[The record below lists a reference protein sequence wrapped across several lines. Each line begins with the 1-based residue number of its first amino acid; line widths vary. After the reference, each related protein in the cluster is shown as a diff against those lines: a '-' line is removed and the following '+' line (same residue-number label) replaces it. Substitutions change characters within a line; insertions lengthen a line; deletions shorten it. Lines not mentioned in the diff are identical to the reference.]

1 MLQELR
7 VENLLLIDRAELAL
21 APGLNVVT
29 GETGAGKTLLAQ
41 ALDLLLGGRAGSGVV
56 RAGAAEAYV
65 EGVFSL
71 PPELAGA
78 EVLPTDAEE
87 IVLARRVWPDGRT
100 RAYVCGRSATV
111 ADLRELGSALLSF
124 YGQHEHRKLMLS
136 AVQLDVL
143 DSYCGLLEGGL
154 RERVADAYA
163 RVRKLENR
171 LADVNELAAGRE
183 RELDLLAFELD
194 EIESVAPSED
204 EATELAVERD
214 RLRHLETLRGAAFG
228 GAEAI
233 APEDG
238 GGGAAELLASAAAQ
252 LAGAAA
258 IDPELAG
265 MADRA
270 EALGHEASELST
282 ALRSYVFGLEAS
294 PGRLEEVEERLA
306 LFARLERKHGGS
318 IGDVLAHAERC
329 RARRDELER
338 AEIALSEIE
347 ASLGEARAE
356 LDRLAGELSERRR
369 EAAPALAAA
378 VRERLA
384 ELAMPDAE
392 FEVEV
397 HPREDGCGAGGAD
410 EVSLVIAPNP
420 GMPAGPLRE
429 IASGGELSRVMLAI
443 LSVAH
448 SSGAAVG
455 PGAGSA
461 VGSGASSGASSRASS
476 GASSDAS
483 EGSTGG
489 GSLLVF
495 DEIDAGIG
503 GHTARAV
510 GEHLRALAEGRQIL
524 CITHLPQVAAMA
536 ARHFTIVKDSNAVPA
551 RTTVSALDGAGVVGE
566 LVRMLG
572 ADEGDRAASRHAR
585 QLLRAA

>member
-1 MLQELR
+1 MLHELR
-7 VENLLLIDRAELAL
+7 VENLLLIDRAELTL

-71 PPELAGA
+71 PASLAGA
-78 EVLPTDAEE
+78 EVLPTGAEE
-87 IVLARRVWPDGRT
+87 VVLARRVWPDGRT

-111 ADLRELGSALLSF
+111 ADLRELGSVLLAF

-143 DSYCGLLEGGL
+143 DGYCGLTHGEL
-154 RERVADAYA
+154 RAGVADAYA
-163 RVRKLENR
+163 RVRALEER
-171 LADVNELAAGRE
+171 FAGVSELAAGRE

-194 EIESVAPSED
+194 EIESVAPGED
-204 EATELAVERD
+204 EAAELTVERD

-233 APEDG
+233 SPEDG

-252 LAGAAA
+252 LAGAAG

-265 MADRA
+265 LSDRA
-270 EALGHEASELST
+270 EALGHEASELGA
-282 ALRSYVFGLEAS
+282 ALRSYVFGLETS

-318 IGDVLAHAERC
+318 IADVLAHAERC
-329 RARRDELER
+329 RARREELER
-338 AEIALSEIE
+338 VEIALSEVE
-347 ASLGEARAE
+347 TELGEARAQ
-356 LDRLAGELSERRR
+356 LDRLAGELSARRQ
-369 EAAPALAAA
+369 EAAPGLAAA

-384 ELAMPDAE
+384 ELAMADAE

-397 HPREDGCGAGGAD
+397 RPREDGCGPRGAD

-448 SSGAAVG
+448 SG
-455 PGAGSA
+455 
-461 VGSGASSGASSRASS
+461 GASLSPVAGD
-476 GASSDAS
+476 GP
-483 EGSTGG
+483 
-489 GSLLVF
+489 LLVF

-524 CITHLPQVAAMA
+524 CITHLPQVAAMG
-536 ARHFTIVKDSNAVPA
+536 ARHFTIVKDSSAVPA
-551 RTTVSALDGAGVVGE
+551 RTNVSTLGGNDVVGE

-572 ADEGDRAASRHAR
+572 AAEGDRAASRHAR

>member
-7 VENLLLIDRAELAL
+7 VENLLLIDRAELSL
-21 APGLNVVT
+21 ARGLNVVT

-71 PPELAGA
+71 PASLAGA
-78 EVLPTDAEE
+78 EVLPTGAEE

-100 RAYVCGRSATV
+100 RGYVCGRSATV
-111 ADLRELGSALLSF
+111 ADLRELGSALISF

-143 DSYCGLLEGGL
+143 DGYCGLLQGGL
-154 RERVADAYA
+154 RERVAEAYA
-163 RVRKLENR
+163 RVRGLDER
-171 LADVNELAAGRE
+171 YEAVRELAAGRE

-194 EIESVAPSED
+194 EIERVAPSEE
-204 EATELAVERD
+204 EASELTVERD
-214 RLRHLETLRGAAFG
+214 RLRHLQTLRGAAFG

-233 APEDG
+233 SPEDG
-238 GGGAAELLASAAAQ
+238 GGGAAELLAQAAAQ
-252 LAGAAA
+252 LSVAAGL
-258 IDPELAG
+258 DPELAG
-265 MADRA
+265 LSERA
-270 EALGHEASELST
+270 ETLGLEASELSA

-306 LFARLERKHGGS
+306 LFARLERKHGRA
-318 IGDVLAHAERC
+318 IADVLAHAERC
-329 RARRDELER
+329 RARREELER

-347 ASLGEARAE
+347 ASRAEARAE
-356 LDRLAGELSERRR
+356 LDRLAGELSQHRR

-392 FEVEV
+392 FSVEV
-397 HPREDGCGAGGAD
+397 AARPDGCGPRGAD

-448 SSGAAVG
+448 A
-455 PGAGSA
+455 SA
-461 VGSGASSGASSRASS
+461 VPERSPDGRGP
-476 GASSDAS
+476 
-483 EGSTGG
+483 
-489 GSLLVF
+489 LLVF

-524 CITHLPQVAAMA
+524 CITHLPQVAALA
-536 ARHFTIVKDSNAVPA
+536 ARHFTIVKDSSAVPA
-551 RTTVSALDGAGVVGE
+551 RTTVSTLDGDGVVGE

-572 ADEGDRAASRHAR
+572 AAEGDRAASRHAR

>member
-7 VENLLLIDRAELAL
+7 IENLLLIDRAELSL

-41 ALDLLLGGRAGSGVV
+41 ALDLLLGARSPRPPRAGSGVV

-71 PPELAGA
+71 PASGFGSHPPSPHLP
-78 EVLPTDAEE
+78 EVLPTDADE

-143 DSYCGLLEGGL
+143 DGYCGLLQGGL
-154 RERVADAYA
+154 RERVAEAYA
-163 RVRKLENR
+163 RVRGLDER
-171 LADVNELAAGRE
+171 YEAVRELAAGRE

-194 EIESVAPSED
+194 EIERVAPSEE
-204 EATELAVERD
+204 EASELTVERD
-214 RLRHLETLRGAAFG
+214 RLRHLQTLRSAAFG

-233 APEDG
+233 SPEDG
-238 GGGAAELLASAAAQ
+238 GGGAAELLAQAAAQ
-252 LAGAAA
+252 LSVAAGL
-258 IDPELAG
+258 DPELAG
-265 MADRA
+265 LSERA
-270 EALGHEASELST
+270 QTLGLEASELSA

-306 LFARLERKHGGS
+306 LFARLERKHGRS
-318 IGDVLAHAERC
+318 IADVLAHAERC
-329 RARRDELER
+329 RARREELER

-347 ASLGEARAE
+347 ASRAEARAE
-356 LDRLAGELSERRR
+356 LDRLAGELSQHRR

-378 VRERLA
+378 VCERLA

-392 FEVEV
+392 FSVEV
-397 HPREDGCGAGGAD
+397 AARPDGCGPRGAD

-448 SSGAAVG
+448 A
-455 PGAGSA
+455 SA
-461 VGSGASSGASSRASS
+461 VPERSPDGRGP
-476 GASSDAS
+476 
-483 EGSTGG
+483 
-489 GSLLVF
+489 LLVF

-524 CITHLPQVAAMA
+524 CITHLPQVAALA
-536 ARHFTIVKDSNAVPA
+536 ARHFTIFKDSSAVPA
-551 RTTVSALDGAGVVGE
+551 RTTVSTLDGDGVVGE

-572 ADEGDRAASRHAR
+572 AAEGDRAASRHAR

>member
-7 VENLLLIDRAELAL
+7 VENLLLIDRAELTL

-29 GETGAGKTLLAQ
+29 GETGAGKTLLAH

-71 PPELAGA
+71 PASLAGA

-143 DSYCGLLEGGL
+143 DGYCGLSDGEL
-154 RERVADAYA
+154 RAGVADAYG
-163 RVRKLENR
+163 RVCALEER
-171 LADVNELAAGRE
+171 YASVSELAAGRE

-194 EIESVAPSED
+194 EIEAVAPSED
-204 EATELAVERD
+204 EASELTVERD

-233 APEDG
+233 SPEDG
-238 GGGAAELLASAAAQ
+238 GGGAAELLAQAAAQ
-252 LAGAAA
+252 LAVAAG

-265 MADRA
+265 LAERA
-270 EALGHEASELST
+270 EALGLEASELSA

-306 LFARLERKHGGS
+306 VFARLERKHGGS
-318 IGDVLAHAERC
+318 ITDVLAHAERC

-338 AEIALSEIE
+338 AEIALTEIE
-347 ASLGEARAE
+347 AALGEARAE
-356 LDRLAGELSERRR
+356 LDRLAGELTERRR

-392 FEVEV
+392 FAVEV
-397 HPREDGCGAGGAD
+397 RPRPDGCSWRGSD

-448 SSGAAVG
+448 GG
-455 PGAGSA
+455 GDAG
-461 VGSGASSGASSRASS
+461 GASVAI
-476 GASSDAS
+476 D
-483 EGSTGG
+483 E
-489 GSLLVF
+489 SLLVF

-536 ARHFTIVKDSNAVPA
+536 ARHFTIAKDTSAVPA
-551 RTTVSALDGAGVVGE
+551 RTTVSTLGGDDVVGE